1 MFQFRPGLAFLL
13 LFPALLQV
21 TPFDN
26 TSRPKSIHSASIAF
40 LDIAPGNIAVNLSPN
55 FQDCKSLSCYVN
67 SCAPP
72 N

>member
-26 TSRPKSIHSASIAF
+26 TSRPKSIH
-40 LDIAPGNIAVNLSPN
+40 IAPGNIAVNLSPN